1 MVILSE
7 KAQHSTAAVF
17 GSSGGIG
24 KALVDELIQRGV
36 GRIYSLSR
44 SSQIDTRK
52 EVISLHFDLKE
63 ERTIMAAAKKMK
75 DKPPDMTFVATGI
88 LTLSDGSRPER
99 SVKELKQECAV
110 EMFLINTIGPAIIAK
125 NLIPLFDRKKPTVFA
140 ALTARVGSNSDN
152 ALGGWHSYR
161 SSKAALNMLLKN
173 LAIELGRTHPSALVV
188 GLHPGTVDSNLSK
201 PFQSGIPQK
210 QLLHPKDAA
219 RSLLN
224 VVSRLKVD
232 DSGKVFDW
240 RGDLILP

>member
-1 MVILSE
+1 M
-7 KAQHSTAAVF
+7 
-17 GSSGGIG
+17 
-24 KALVDELIQRGV
+24 
-36 GRIYSLSR
+36 
-44 SSQIDTRK
+44 
-52 EVISLHFDLKE
+52 
-63 ERTIMAAAKKMK
+63 
-75 DKPPDMTFVATGI
+75 
-88 LTLSDGSRPER
+88 
-99 SVKELKQECAV
+99 
-110 EMFLINTIGPAIIAK
+110 
-125 NLIPLFDRKKPTVFA
+125 
-140 ALTARVGSNSDN
+140 GSNSDN

-224 VVSRLKVD
+224 VVSSLKVD